1 MRYTTTRKR
10 TRLRLD
16 RRSRRV
22 STWLAVLLLLLA
34 WQGAAHAWVLGST
47 GGPEVGASAPDAPMQ
62 AGTQTR
68 TLAQLHGHKVVLWLL
83 STWCHTCVAGVQA
96 LERHSELL
104 KTQDV
109 TVLVVR
115 NFKNDGYPGMSIE
128 QFGQKFAPKTL
139 KKSNWIYAEASKEL
153 AQRYN
158 PRHFPDLYYLIDA
171 GGIVRVA
178 DTAPA
183 ATWATIARFAQ
194 GK

>member
-1 MRYTTTRKR
+1 MRNTRTSER
-10 TRLRLD
+10 TRPILD
-16 RRSRRV
+16 LKFRPGSK
-22 STWLAVLLLLLA
+22 WLVALLLLA
-34 WQGAAHAWVLGST
+34 WQGAAYAWVLGST

-104 KTQDV
+104 KTQGV

-115 NFKNDGYPGMSIE
+115 NFQNDGYPGMSIE

-158 PRHFPDLYYLIDA
+158 PRHFPDLYYLIGAD
-171 GGIVRVA
+171 GVVRVV

-183 ATWATIARFAQ
+183 ATWATIERFAQ
-194 GK
+194 RK